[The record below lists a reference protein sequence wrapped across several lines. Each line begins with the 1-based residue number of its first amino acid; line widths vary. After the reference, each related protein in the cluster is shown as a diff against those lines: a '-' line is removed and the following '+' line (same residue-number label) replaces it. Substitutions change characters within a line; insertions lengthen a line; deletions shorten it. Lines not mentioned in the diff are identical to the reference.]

1 MKIFLV
7 CILSY
12 AGYSFGQHWQVNGNY
27 EYYFASQ
34 LFAIT
39 YDEARAACTS
49 LDNDAT
55 LAIIKSQA
63 QNDFVVGLA
72 PGDRG

>member
-7 CILSY
+7 YILLH
-12 AGYSFGQHWQVNGNY
+12 AGSSFGQEWQVNGDY
-27 EYYFASQ
+27 EYYFASPSA
-34 LFAIT
+34 AIS

-49 LDNDAT
+49 QDNDAT

-63 QNDFVVGLA
+63 QNDFVVELA
-72 PGDRG
+72 PGDGG

>member
-7 CILSY
+7 CILLH
-12 AGYSFGQHWQVNGNY
+12 AGSSFGEEWQVNGNY

-34 LFAIT
+34 STAIT
-39 YDEARAACTS
+39 YNEAKAACTS
-49 LDNDAT
+49 KDNDAT

-63 QNDFVVGLA
+63 QNNFVVSLA
-72 PGDRG
+72 PGDGG

>member
-7 CILSY
+7 YILLH
-12 AGYSFGQHWQVNGNY
+12 AGSSFGEQWQVNGDY

-34 LFAIT
+34 PATIS
-39 YDEARAACTS
+39 YDDARAACTS
-49 LDNDAT
+49 QDNDAT

-63 QNDFVVGLA
+63 ENDFVVGLA
-72 PGDRG
+72 PGDGG

>member
-34 LFAIT
+34 SAEIS
-39 YDEARAACTS
+39 YDDARAACTS
-49 LDNDAT
+49 QDNDAT

-63 QNDFVVGLA
+63 QNNFIVGLA
-72 PGDRG
+72 PGNGG